1 MQEKNGNGR
10 TFRFR
15 GLSLSD
21 REQTPKYSVVKR
33 EKIPQKRLNSPA
45 EFAPGRLPVKPGKR
59 NNEISKREFPQKKRD
74 SPGRTCFPVD
84 CRTKRESGTTR
95 FSKGNIPPKK
105 RYTPGEACS
114 PVCCRTN
121 RESGGESVP
130 ILRVEGTTEPYSI
143 RGFVPKTRAKTHP
156 SEPTYVRQRLTRSSE
171 PTYVHPRPTRSPE
184 PTYVRPRPTRP
195 SEPTYVR
202 PRLTRPPAHSRK
214 RSNEIFKRE
223 FPQKKRDSPG
233 RT

>member
-59 NNEISKREFPQKKRD
+59 NNEI
-74 SPGRTCFPVD
+74 
-84 CRTKRESGTTR
+84 
-95 FSKGNIPPKK
+95 
-105 RYTPGEACS
+105 
-114 PVCCRTN
+114 
-121 RESGGESVP
+121 
-130 ILRVEGTTEPYSI
+130 
-143 RGFVPKTRAKTHP
+143 
-156 SEPTYVRQRLTRSSE
+156 
-171 PTYVHPRPTRSPE
+171 
-184 PTYVRPRPTRP
+184 
-195 SEPTYVR
+195 
-202 PRLTRPPAHSRK
+202 
-214 RSNEIFKRE
+214 FKRE

-233 RT
+233 EACFPIGCRTKRENSGEGVPILRVEGTADSYSIRELVSNVRAYTRSRPPHALARSLQKAEQREVSKRKHTAIEAIHPRRGLFPGRLPDESGKRR